1 MAFPKLLQL
10 LFDNGGAGPQLRKD
24 IIPGADDTVTLSGEQ
39 TISGAKTFG
48 APVTAKDSLS
58 VDGAVTAKGGLAV
71 QGGATV
77 SGTITA
83 TDTIKGQRLS
93 VDNGLNTNLDFKDA
107 HGEGGWY
114 LSHDNKSS
122 GTWVE
127 VATVNSK
134 VAKAGVADSA
144 KSVEVAHVNG
154 LRIGATTFNRSA
166 TNSGLTF
173 SVQAS
178 RDVYGR
184 LSGLTVGTSG
194 AVNCDCNCNC
204 NCDCGD
210 SDTDG

>member
-24 IIPGADDTVTLSGEQ
+24 IIPGADDTVTLSGDQ

-48 APVTAKDSLS
+48 APVTAKGSLS
-58 VDGAVTAKGGLAV
+58 VDGTVSAKGGLDV

-83 TDTIKGQRLS
+83 TDTIKGLMLS
-93 VDNGLNTNLDFKDA
+93 ADNDLNTNLDFKDA
-107 HGEGGWY
+107 HGETGWF
-114 LSHDNKSS
+114 LSHDNKPSDV
-122 GTWVE
+122 WME
-127 VATVNSK
+127 IATVNSK
-134 VAKAGVADSA
+134 VAQACVADSA
-144 KSVEVAHVNG
+144 KSVEIAHVNG
-154 LRIGATTFNRSA
+154 LRIGATTYSRSA
-166 TNSGLTF
+166 TCSGITF
-173 SVQAS
+173 SVQVS
-178 RDVYGR
+178 RDAYGR

-194 AVNCDCNCNC
+194 SVNCNCNCNC